1 MPIGRAWIGCAAL
14 YLAALTARPALA
26 APRWLCAQS
35 PHFELY
41 SSSDRDSVA
50 RLGGALETM
59 AEILGQAGLGRRTAA
74 RPVTVIIGFPDKNS
88 FTPHLPV
95 IDGRRASFAG
105 YVIHNPYGNWI
116 GYGEYDERGR
126 MVAQHEYVHTIV
138 NQVFR
143 HLPLTLNEGFA
154 DYLSTFRAEP
164 SLAEFGHP
172 IPWYRAAIQEMS
184 LRPLDEMFEI
194 DAAAL
199 HKLSGDEQSLFYA
212 ESWAF
217 VHYLLRADAT
227 GGRFTQFMRAAAEG
241 GPIRSA
247 FARYYP
253 DETWDKIP
261 SRLKGYVETDVFTV
275 HQIPLGELARP
286 AIDIRAAS
294 NAEVQTEIGL
304 WRLFEAGLDT
314 AVTRQIFE
322 SALAQGAADGV
333 ARAGLGELSRLVDR
347 PEAALG
353 HFRDVARDESAA
365 PRALTISGAGMLLIG
380 LARSEAVDEGILT
393 EARAVL
399 ARSVAR
405 DSLDATALGWFGR
418 ASLVTDQVDAAAIS
432 ALQKA
437 TTANPGDEALAS
449 AYSVALA
456 RTGQAGEAREAAEGS
471 QALKRDRETRHITL
485 EAIEQLA
492 LRDSVQS
499 LLEARRPAAAAELV
513 DRLIAGTGDGRKRA
527 ELLSLRAEIL
537 SAVTLD
543 SAIDEYNA
551 GVEAARQHLDADA
564 RAHFIAAQ
572 SLAVDDPLRAKA
584 GRAIARLDSLQAD
597 GRAEA
602 AFQRAA
608 RAWRAGDYGGAKARF
623 DSMKVLAASPEVRSA
638 AQDGSDNAAAM
649 LEIERG
655 LGAVRKSAWADA
667 IAAFQRASGR
677 ARSPEIKTRAEQLL
691 AETKKQAAGTA
702 GARAGHK

>member
-59 AEILGQAGLGRRTAA
+59 AEILGEAGLGRRTAA

-261 SRLKGYVETDVFTV
+261 PGSRATWRPMCSRSTRSRSGSWRVPPSTS
-275 HQIPLGELARP
+275 AR
-286 AIDIRAAS
+286 RATQRCRPRS
-294 NAEVQTEIGL
+294 GS
-304 WRLFEAGLDT
+304 GGC
-314 AVTRQIFE
+314 
-322 SALAQGAADGV
+322 SK
-333 ARAGLGELSRLVDR
+333 RAWTQRSR
-347 PEAALG
+347 
-353 HFRDVARDESAA
+353 
-365 PRALTISGAGMLLIG
+365 
-380 LARSEAVDEGILT
+380 ARS
-393 EARAVL
+393 
-399 ARSVAR
+399 S
-405 DSLDATALGWFGR
+405 S
-418 ASLVTDQVDAAAIS
+418 
-432 ALQKA
+432 
-437 TTANPGDEALAS
+437 
-449 AYSVALA
+449 
-456 RTGQAGEAREAAEGS
+456 
-471 QALKRDRETRHITL
+471 
-485 EAIEQLA
+485 
-492 LRDSVQS
+492 
-499 LLEARRPAAAAELV
+499 RR
-513 DRLIAGTGDGRKRA
+513 
-527 ELLSLRAEIL
+527 SLRAPPTGWPVQG
-537 SAVTLD
+537 SA
-543 SAIDEYNA
+543 SS
-551 GVEAARQHLDADA
+551 H
-564 RAHFIAAQ
+564 
-572 SLAVDDPLRAKA
+572 
-584 GRAIARLDSLQAD
+584 
-597 GRAEA
+597 
-602 AFQRAA
+602 
-608 RAWRAGDYGGAKARF
+608 
-623 DSMKVLAASPEVRSA
+623 ASW
-638 AQDGSDNAAAM
+638 
-649 LEIERG
+649 I
-655 LGAVRKSAWADA
+655 VRK
-667 IAAFQRASGR
+667 R
-677 ARSPEIKTRAEQLL
+677 RSVTSVTSPATRALRR
-691 AETKKQAAGTA
+691 G
-702 GARAGHK
+702 R